1 MEKKGLTK
9 DEVIKLIESIKFLSG
24 LHFDGL
30 KFSSYKC
37 GNTYITFKNGNKEEI
52 KIDLENLPV
61 ISDKTNEAV
70 NVSVDNESTETSQLG
85 GHIDTSSTNDSS
97 DLNIDFTS
105 SSTSSTTSFHS
116 NKSSSTKKNMNGG
129 YSKNM
134 YSETSSFNP
143 KMSKNS
149 EVYSATS
156 PNMPNIGNMTGGAY
170 SETSSFNPKMSK
182 NSEVY
187 SATSPNMGNMTGGA
201 YSETSSF
208 NLKMSKNSE
217 VYSATSPNMGNMIGG
232 AYSETSSFNPK
243 KMNKNNDSITSS
255 YVPMNGGGAYSET
268 SNFDPNM
275 NTKQMSDAYS
285 ATSSL
290 ANLAPVTPKNIME
303 GGNFESDTIGSISDL
318 KNRKVNNKLDLDIF
332 KKASQKGGSVSNP
345 NEIRNKMKDLGIKS
359 TSTSSVC
366 E

>member
-187 SATSPNMGNMTGGA
+187 SATSPNMGNM
-201 YSETSSF
+201 
-208 NLKMSKNSE
+208 
-217 VYSATSPNMGNMIGG
+217 IGG